1 MSQRKRHLTTMFVPK
16 KPQNK
21 NETPKPIYALFLHYF
36 SVPRTFLP

>member
-1 MSQRKRHLTTMFVPK
+1 MTQQKRHLTCTK
-16 KPQNK
+16 KNPQNK